1 MVGLRK
7 YPPVLDEQWFGDAV
21 DFWGGPTLEAQICS
35 LKILLHDAEPNLLSS
50 WQSASDKSK
59 IDPAKIPGTLLLR
72 DGLPIIDLTGDG
84 LVTGVLLRGGAGP
97 WEGGKIAEGAAADLP
112 GRTAGGTARRRLV
125 VFFAEAVPHV

>member
-1 MVGLRK
+1 MPIERRSSMDGLANVALSFFAYGLFR
-7 YPPVLDEQWFGDAV
+7 PGQLAFFQLRDPVV
-21 DFWGGPTLEAQICS
+21 
-35 LKILLHDAEPNLLSS
+35 N
-50 WQSASDKSK
+50 K

-84 LVTGVLLRGGAGP
+84 LVTGALLRGGAGP